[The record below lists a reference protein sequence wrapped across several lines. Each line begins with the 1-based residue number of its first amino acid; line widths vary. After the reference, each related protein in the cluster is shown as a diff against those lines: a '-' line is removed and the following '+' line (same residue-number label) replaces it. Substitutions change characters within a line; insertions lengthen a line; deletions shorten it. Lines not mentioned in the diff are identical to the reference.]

1 MNDKNSI
8 FRKSSLDRVSSPE
21 QLNDYIK
28 VSQPSIWLILV
39 AVALLLVGLVVWGV
53 FGELTTV
60 RDAVAVVEKGKAK
73 CYMTPEAAE
82 VLAVGQPVRLADV
95 DGTVTGIDVTPTAL
109 SADFEA
115 YTMYVGSFQSGDFV
129 VSFTADIAAPDG
141 VYPAKVIVESIS
153 PISFLLN

>member
-8 FRKSSLDRVSSPE
+8 SRKASLDRVSSPE

-28 VSQPSIWLILV
+28 ISHPGVWLILT
-39 AVALLLVGLVVWGV
+39 AVALLLVGLLVWGV

-60 RDAVAVVEKGKAK
+60 RDAVAVVENGRAK
-73 CYMTPEAAE
+73 CYMTPAAAD
-82 VLAVGQPVRLADV
+82 VLATGQPIRLADA
-95 DGTVTGIDVTPTAL
+95 DGTVTDISATPTAL
-109 SADFEA
+109 TADLDA
-115 YTMYVGSFQSGDFV
+115 YAMYVGGFQVGDFA

-141 VYPAKVIVESIS
+141 VYPAKVIVESVS